1 MSEFIHKDFSLP
13 HLLKYGIA
21 YHHGNLPAFIR
32 KRIEFLYANKKIKYI
47 FCTSTLLE
55 GVNLP
60 TKNVFIYPFGKAN
73 SNNGFSLDF
82 WNLAGRAGRYKN
94 ELTGN
99 IICIGNEENSWDE
112 FETSVANKD
121 QIEIDNE
128 ISPLLK
134 AHRKILNYLN
144 ESVKSPD

>member
-1 MSEFIHKDFSLP
+1 MVFS
-13 HLLKYGIA
+13 G
-21 YHHGNLPAFIR
+21 
-32 KRIEFLYANKKIKYI
+32 
-47 FCTSTLLE
+47 
-55 GVNLP
+55 
-60 TKNVFIYPFGKAN
+60 
-73 SNNGFSLDF
+73 F

-144 ESVKSPD
+144 ESVKSPDPKVVEISTMILSEVLTYINEGKVGGLLGHSIQKLDKNYFSRKSSFS